1 MWQAHGVFNPPP
13 QSCYIVLISRI
24 MGIIRIEPFPV
35 DLCADPMPQKAVPL
49 ETGHP
54 GIPVSIVVTIEFAY
68 RKHPAAWVWISI
80 ATDDEGVYG
89 TLLVCGSA
97 LFYLEGRAT

>member
-13 QSCYIVLISRI
+13 QSYCIVLISRI

-35 DLCADPMPQKAVPL
+35 DLCADPMSQKAVPL

-54 GIPVSIVVTIEFAY
+54 GIPISIVVTLEFAY
-68 RKHPAAWVWISI
+68 RSTQQLKF
-80 ATDDEGVYG
+80 
-89 TLLVCGSA
+89 GSA
-97 LFYLEGRAT
+97 LQLMLKGYMEHFWCVEVHCSI